1 MPRWETLLRD
11 RPLDK
16 DPALSPT
23 LPSHLYTSDE
33 LFAQERESIF
43 FRSWHI
49 AGHVSD
55 LPDPG
60 SYVTA
65 AIHDQG
71 VFICRGKDGLLRGF
85 YNVCA
90 HRAHELLKGTGRAK
104 VITCPYHAWSYHL
117 TGELRSA
124 RGTET
129 MEGFSRGD
137 FCLTPVRVETL
148 GPLVFYNLDPQA
160 KPLAAEAGGL
170 LAELE
175 SHIPGLAGMKR
186 VAAGTSILNA
196 NWKVGVDNYLE
207 CYHCA
212 PAHPA
217 FADLVDLASYR
228 SVCSGI
234 YSSHIGS
241 RVRPQNKAFAFDP
254 AAPVQ
259 MSGFWWLWPMATINL
274 MPGDPAVG
282 LFWWNPLGP
291 ARCEQVHIVYSPDG
305 KRTPQMERASAY
317 SGEILSVEDNDICES
332 VQRGLASRG
341 YRQGRFIVDPGRT
354 AISEHAVHHFH
365 GLLAEALG
373 VQDSTRPPG

>member
-1 MPRWETLLRD
+1 MPRWETLLQEK
-11 RPLDK
+11 PLGE
-16 DPALSPT
+16 DPARSPT
-23 LPSHLYTSDE
+23 LPSHLYTSDA
-33 LFAQERESIF
+33 LFARERQAIF
-43 FRSWHI
+43 FRSWHM

-55 LPDPG
+55 LPEAG
-60 SYVTA
+60 SYITA

-71 VFICRGKDGLLRGF
+71 VLICRGKDGQLRGF

-129 MEGFSRGD
+129 MEGFDRGE
-137 FCLTPVRVETL
+137 FCLTPIRVETL
-148 GPLVFYNLDPQA
+148 GPLVFYNLDPEA
-160 KPLAAEAGGL
+160 EPLAAQAGGL

-175 SHIPGLAGMKR
+175 AHIPGLAGMKR
-186 VAAGTSILNA
+186 VTAGSSVLNA

-228 SVCSGI
+228 SVCNGI

-241 RVRPQNKAFAFDP
+241 KVRPQNKAFTFDP

-259 MSGFWWLWPMATINL
+259 MSAFWWLWPMATINV

-282 LFWWNPLGP
+282 LFWWNPLSP
-291 ARCEQVHIVYSPDG
+291 ARSEQIHIVYSPDG
-305 KRTPQMERASAY
+305 KRTPQMERVSAY

-373 VQDSTRPPG
+373 V